1 LAAPAFA
8 DMTVLAE
15 TLATPCRTVSLQ
27 ARAYAGADETRWEQL
42 CRASHCASFLHQR
55 AFLSYHGN
63 RFVDRSLVLHEGD
76 RWLGMLP
83 AAEHPTLAGTV
94 ESHPGITYGGW
105 VHDGALRGERA
116 IEAMRLAAAHYAQ
129 LGYRRLRYKPLPH
142 IYHRAPAQDDL
153 YALFRLGA
161 QRVRCDLSACI
172 DLGHALPASERR
184 RRGAAKAR
192 KAGLD
197 YACGAQHAPALWDVL
212 TDNLRR
218 KHASQPVHDLAQIQL
233 LATRFAEHIA
243 FHVARQGGDVVA
255 GTVSFRIGA
264 VVHLQYIAASEV
276 GHAVSALDGLMQVL
290 IAQARDAGARYF
302 DFGTSN
308 EDQGRALN
316 DGLYR
321 FKCEF
326 GAGGVAYETYE
337 LDLTA
342 AV

>member
-1 LAAPAFA
+1 MVAEVLAAAA
-8 DMTVLAE
+8 RS
-15 TLATPCRTVSLQ
+15 ATLQ
-27 ARAYAGADETRWEQL
+27 AHTYASDDEAGWQQL
-42 CRASHCASFLHQR
+42 CHASHCASFLHLR
-55 AFLSYHGN
+55 SFLSYHGD
-63 RFVDRSLVLHEGD
+63 RFVDRSLVLREGD
-76 RWLGMLP
+76 RWLGVLP

-105 VHDGALRGERA
+105 IHDGTLRGERA
-116 IEAMRLAAAHYAQ
+116 IEAMRAAVAHYAK

-142 IYHRAPAQDDL
+142 IYQRAPAQDDL

-172 DLGHALPASERR
+172 DLAHPLPASERR

-197 YACGAQHAPALWDVL
+197 YASGAHHAPALWAVL
-212 TDNLRR
+212 ADNLQRR
-218 KHASQPVHDLAQIQL
+218 HASRPVHDLAQIQL
-233 LATRFAEHIA
+233 LAARFPEQIV
-243 FHVARQGGDVVA
+243 FNVALQGNAVIA
-255 GTVSFRIGA
+255 GTVSFLIGA
-264 VVHLQYIAASEV
+264 TVHLQYIAASEA
-276 GHAVSALDGLMQVL
+276 GHAASALDGLMETL

-308 EDQGRALN
+308 EDQGRVLN

-337 LDLTA
+337 FDLTTA
-342 AV
+342 A

>member
-1 LAAPAFA
+1 MVTEALEAPSRAA
-8 DMTVLAE
+8 L
-15 TLATPCRTVSLQ
+15 LQ
-27 ARAYAGADETRWEQL
+27 LRAYTGADEARWHEL

-55 AFLSYHGN
+55 TFLSYHGD
-63 RFVDRSLVLHEGD
+63 RFVDRSLVLHAGE
-76 RWLGMLP
+76 RWLGVLP
-83 AAEHPTLAGTV
+83 AAQHPQLADTV

-116 IEAMRLAAAHYAQ
+116 IEALRLAAAYYAG
-129 LGYRRLRYKPLPH
+129 LGYKRLRYKPLPH
-142 IYHRAPAQDDL
+142 IYHRVPAQDDL

-172 DLGHALPASERR
+172 DLAHPLAPSERR
-184 RRGAAKAR
+184 RRGAVKAR
-192 KAGLD
+192 KAGLQ
-197 YACGAQHAPALWDVL
+197 YASGAHHAPALWAVL

-218 KHASQPVHDLAQIQL
+218 RHASSPVHDLAQIEL
-233 LATRFAEHIA
+233 LAARFPVHIR
-243 FHVARQGGDVVA
+243 FDVALQGADVVA
-255 GTVSFRIGA
+255 GTVSFRVGP
-264 VVHLQYIAASEV
+264 VVHLQYIAASEA
-276 GHAVSALDGLMQVL
+276 GHAASALDGLIDGL
-290 IAQARDAGARYF
+290 IARARDAGARHF

-308 EDQGRALN
+308 EDQGRVLN

-342 AV
+342 LPRGRPQ